1 MDTFTAPPFTAADHR
16 VPYEIPEVPDSA
28 WSAAPSRRRDRVSR
42 LLLLCVLVIQAALSL
57 RLRNT
62 ADTPEAN
69 ALVVGRA
76 EVAHLLH
83 STPISTDLVHRF
95 PGAPWFYPTLAGFG
109 ESWDRV
115 AGARLIGL
123 LCALA
128 TTAVL
133 YALSRRLFNERVA
146 LIAAAAYAVLQST
159 VVLGFYAS
167 PDALAVL
174 LVTVAAWVVVRTGR
188 RNPLWVLAASVPAGL
203 AVAAEYAALVVL
215 PSLALLAVLTAAK
228 HRGWGASLLRGLL
241 LLAPAL
247 GLLLPFGGT
256 RQALTGLDGALTRGH
271 GGAGALDTLW
281 LAGRL
286 GGLFVLIAVAG
297 GVAYILRERMNE
309 APEAEYRHDS
319 RLLRVLLVV
328 LLCGTAGLV
337 PVYQAAV
344 GDQTALARH
353 LALGLVFAAPLVG
366 VGISRVT
373 GAHFRN
379 PQLGILLWVLTLA
392 LGVHQSAQQ
401 FQGWPDGSALLS
413 TLDSRVDAKG
423 QYLTQV
429 DGLGAYYLDA
439 RTTPGQW
446 VSAAV
451 GLPTGQDATL
461 AAVRSGS
468 FQVVVLDSA
477 VTGPTSSGLAAA
489 VTGSHRYTLLKEIHY
504 LGAGGHVYS
513 YRVYVLTPPASKKP
527 VHAHRPTRTAKPG
540 ATKTGTAK
548 TGTTVKKT
556 TKAPATH

>member
-16 VPYEIPEVPDSA
+16 VPYEIPEVPGTA
-28 WSAAPSRRRDRVSR
+28 WSAAPSRRRNRVSR
-42 LLLLCVLVIQAALSL
+42 LVLLAVLLIQAALSL

-62 ADTPEAN
+62 ADAPEAST
-69 ALVVGRA
+69 LVVGRA

-83 STPISTDLVHRF
+83 GTAVSTDLVHRF
-95 PGAPWFYPTLAGFG
+95 PGAPWFYPLLAGFG

-123 LCALA
+123 VCALA

-133 YALSRRLFNERVA
+133 YALTRRLFNERVG
-146 LIAAAAYAVLQST
+146 LFTAAAYAVLQST

-174 LVTVAAWVVVRTGR
+174 LVTTAAWVVVRTGR

-203 AVAAEYAALVVL
+203 AVTAEYAALIVV
-215 PSLALLAVLTAAK
+215 PSLAVLTVLTAAK
-228 HRGWGASLLRGLL
+228 HHGWGASLLRGLL

-256 RQALTGLDGALTRGH
+256 RRALTGLDGALTRH
-271 GGAGALDTLW
+271 GGAAALDTLW

-286 GGLFVLIAVAG
+286 SGLFLLVALAG
-297 GVAYILRERMNE
+297 GVAYVARERMNE
-309 APEAEYRHDS
+309 VPEAEYRHDS
-319 RLLRVLLVV
+319 RLLRVLLVA
-328 LLCGTAGLV
+328 LLCGTALLV
-337 PVYQAAV
+337 PLYQAAV
-344 GDQTALARH
+344 GDGTALARH

-379 PQLGILLWVLTLA
+379 PQLGILLWVLTMA
-392 LGVHQSAQQ
+392 LGVHQSSQQ

-413 TLDSRVDAKG
+413 TLDARVDG
-423 QYLTQV
+423 TGRYLTQV
-429 DGLGAYYLDA
+429 DGLGAYYLD
-439 RTTPGQW
+439 RKTTPAQW

-477 VTGPTSSGLAAA
+477 VSGPASSGLAGALAA
-489 VTGSHRYTLLKEIHY
+489 SHKYTLLKEIHY
-504 LGAGGHVYS
+504 LGAGGHVYT
-513 YRVYVLTPPASKKP
+513 YRVYVLTPPAPKKAP
-527 VHAHRPTRTAKPG
+527 VHTHRPKKTGTGTARTG
-540 ATKTGTAK
+540 TTKTGATRK
-548 TGTTVKKT
+548 P